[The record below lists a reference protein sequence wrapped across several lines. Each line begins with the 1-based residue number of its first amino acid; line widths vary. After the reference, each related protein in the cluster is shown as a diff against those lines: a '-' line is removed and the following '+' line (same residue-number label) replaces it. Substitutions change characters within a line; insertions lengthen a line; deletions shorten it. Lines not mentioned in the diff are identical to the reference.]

1 MSDTAFHMREDP
13 WRIFRIMSEFVD
25 SFLTLSQAG
34 PAVSIFGSARMK
46 PGDKYYRAAH
56 DIARELARH
65 QLGVITGGGP
75 GIMEAANKG
84 AAQGGGKSIGLNIEL
99 AREQKG
105 NRYANL
111 PLHFHYFFA
120 RKVCFAK
127 YSLGFIY
134 MPGGFG
140 TLDELFEIIT
150 LVQTERIPQFP
161 LILFG
166 TEYWKGLLHWM
177 KSELQ
182 ERHGYINPGDLDLVK
197 LTDDPD
203 EVVRII
209 LDYERRVGP
218 PATTPKAFV

>member
-1 MSDTAFHMREDP
+1 MVSTTRTRRSMKVRSRLVSRFGWHYAPAMSDSSFRIREDP

-25 SFLTLSQAG
+25 SFLTLSEVG

-56 DIARELARH
+56 DIPRELARH
-65 QLGVITGGGP
+65 QLGVIPGGGP

-84 AAQGGGKSIGLNIEL
+84 AGQGGGKAIGLNIEL

-140 TLDELFEIIT
+140 TLDEFFEIVT
-150 LVQTERIPQFP
+150 LVQTERFPQFP

-166 TEYWKGLLHWM
+166 RDHWSGLLRWL
-177 KSELQ
+177 K
-182 ERHGYINPGDLDLVK
+182 
-197 LTDDPD
+197 T
-203 EVVRII
+203 EV
-209 LDYERRVGP
+209 EE
-218 PATTPKAFV
+218 KNK